1 MFILNNK
8 MHVILQKVREKVGRF
23 LKNVL
28 LCSTKQ
34 RNRHHA
40 TFERILLLLL
50 LLYPDKVK
58 REVAYQLEIAKLK
71 D

>member
-1 MFILNNK
+1 
-8 MHVILQKVREKVGRF
+8 MHDILQKVREKVGSF
-23 LKNVL
+23 AKSVL
-28 LCSTKQ
+28 LCTAKHQ
-34 RNRHHA
+34 NRHHA
-40 TFERILLLLL
+40 TSERILLFLL